1 MKIVL
6 RPHLEIRLAQRLIPR
21 DYPKKIILNPEE
33 KYFDTATNHKIA
45 VKRLEYSGK
54 LRPMALAYDI
64 IGLEI
69 QVITI
74 HPVSK
79 HEIENKLNRGRW
91 IKNEES

>member
-6 RPHLEIRLAQRLIPR
+6 RPHLKIRLAQRLIPQ
-21 DYPKKIILNPEE
+21 DYLKKIILNPEE

-45 VKRLEYSGK
+45 VKRMEYSNK
-54 LRPMALAYDI
+54 IRPMALAYDI

-79 HEIENKLNRGRW
+79 QEIKNKLNRGRW
-91 IKNEES
+91 VKNEES